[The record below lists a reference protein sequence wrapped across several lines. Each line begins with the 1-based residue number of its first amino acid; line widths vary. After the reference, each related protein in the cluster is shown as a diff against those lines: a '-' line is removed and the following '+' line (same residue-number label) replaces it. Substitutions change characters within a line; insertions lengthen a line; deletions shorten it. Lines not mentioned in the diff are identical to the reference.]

1 MKTYFKQLH
10 WQIFISMIL
19 GLLVGYIFSIKS
31 ITIPFINTVII
42 LPSLLNINSSLYSLF
57 ITFGIIFIK
66 LLKMITIPLIF
77 TSILTG
83 ITSISSFNKLGR
95 IGLKTISYY
104 LLTSLFAI
112 IIGLGLTNTLK
123 PGNSYV
129 HSEATKVYDYTN
141 LNTPDSTL
149 DIFVRMIPTNPISAA
164 ANGDMLSIIFFTI
177 LLGIAITRLS
187 TDHKKNLTTF
197 FESLFQAVMKLTQM
211 IIKLSPIGVF
221 GLIVKTVST
230 SNIELFYSIGK
241 YMVTIAIGLSIH
253 IFIILPVLFFLIT
266 GINPLKHFKA
276 MSSAMATAFSTSSS
290 SSTLPVTIKC
300 VNENVKAS
308 KEVSGF
314 VLPMGATI
322 NMDGTALYE
331 CAGVIF
337 ISQILGVELTISQQI
352 IVVIT
357 ALLASIGAAGIP
369 SAGLVMIFIV
379 TQAVGFSNEDVALI
393 IGAMLAVDRPLDMFR
408 TMVNVTSDS
417 IGTAIIAHSE
427 GEELYD

>member
-1 MKTYFKQLH
+1 MKHYLKQLH
-10 WQIFISMIL
+10 WQIFISMVL
-19 GLLVGYIFSIKS
+19 GLVIGSILDHDSIFYSI
-31 ITIPFINTVII
+31 V
-42 LPSLLNINSSLYSLF
+42 

-83 ITSISSFNKLGR
+83 ITSISNFNQLGR

-112 IIGLGLTNTLK
+112 IIGLGLTNALK
-123 PGNSYV
+123 PGYSYTQ
-129 HSEATKVYDYTN
+129 SETTKIYDYSN

-149 DIFVRMIPTNPISAA
+149 DIFIRMIPTNPISAA

-177 LLGIAITRLS
+177 LLGVAITQLPNA
-187 TDHKKNLTTF
+187 HKKNLTSF

-230 SNIELFYSIGK
+230 SNLELFYSIGK
-241 YMVTIAIGLSIH
+241 YMLTISIGLTIH
-253 IFIILPVLFFLIT
+253 IFIVLPILFFLIT
-266 GINPLKHFKA
+266 KINPLHHFKA

-379 TQAVGFSNEDVALI
+379 TQAVGFNNEDVALI

-417 IGTAIIAHSE
+417 IGTAIIAYSE
-427 GEELYD
+427 GEKLY

>member
-1 MKTYFKQLH
+1 MGIYLKQLH

-19 GLLVGYIFSIKS
+19 GIIIGSGIDSDSSVYVFMITLGTIFVS
-31 ITIPFINTVII
+31 
-42 LPSLLNINSSLYSLF
+42 
-57 ITFGIIFIK
+57 

-83 ITSISSFNKLGR
+83 ITNISNFGQLGR

-104 LLTSLFAI
+104 LMTSLFAI
-112 IIGLGLTNTLK
+112 IIGLALTNILK
-123 PGNSYV
+123 PGYTYSLDPETV
-129 HSEATKVYDYTN
+129 TMYDYTN
-141 LNTPDSTL
+141 LNTPDSPL
-149 DIFVRMIPTNPISAA
+149 DIFIRMVPTNPIASA

-177 LLGIAITRLS
+177 LLGIAITQLPNE
-187 TDHKKNLTTF
+187 HKTKLTSF
-197 FESLFQAVMKLTQM
+197 FEAFFQAIMKLTQM
-211 IIKLSPIGVF
+211 IIKISPIGVF
-221 GLIVKTVST
+221 GLIVKTTAT
-230 SNIELFYSIGK
+230 SDIDLFYSIWK
-241 YMVTIAIGLSIH
+241 YMLTITLGLSIH
-253 IFIILPVLFFLIT
+253 IFIILPMLFFFIT
-266 GINPLKHFKA
+266 HINPLKHFKA
-276 MSSAMATAFSTSSS
+276 MSAAMATAFSTSSS

-300 VNENVKAS
+300 VREKVKAS
-308 KEVSGF
+308 DKVSGF

-337 ISQILGVELTISQQI
+337 ISQILGVDLTVTQQLI
-352 IVVIT
+352 IVVT

-379 TQAVGFSNEDVALI
+379 TQAVGFNDEQVALI

-427 GEELYD
+427 VEQLY

>member
-1 MKTYFKQLH
+1 MNKYLKQLH

-19 GLLVGYIFSIKS
+19 GIIIGLRINLDSSIYVLI
-31 ITIPFINTVII
+31 ITLGV
-42 LPSLLNINSSLYSLF
+42 
-57 ITFGIIFIK
+57 IFIK

-83 ITSISSFNKLGR
+83 ITNVTNFNKLGR
-95 IGLKTISYY
+95 IGLKTIFYY
-104 LLTSLFAI
+104 LTTSLFAI
-112 IIGLGLTNTLK
+112 IIGLGLTNALK
-123 PGNSYV
+123 PGDSYTL
-129 HSEATKVYDYTN
+129 SKKTEIYDYNN

-149 DIFVRMIPTNPISAA
+149 DIFVRMIPTNPVSAA

-177 LLGIAITRLS
+177 LLGIAITQLP
-187 TDHKKNLTTF
+187 TGHKNNLTSF
-197 FESLFQAVMKLTQM
+197 FESSFQAIMQLTQM
-211 IIKLSPIGVF
+211 IIKISPIGVF
-221 GLIVKTVST
+221 GLIVTTVST
-230 SNIELFYSIGK
+230 TNLELFYSIGK
-241 YMVTIAIGLSIH
+241 YMLTIVLGLSIH
-253 IFIILPVLFFLIT
+253 IFITLPILFFFIT
-266 GINPLKHFKA
+266 RINPLKHFKA
-276 MSSAMATAFSTSSS
+276 MASAMATAFSTSSS

-300 VNENVKAS
+300 VNQKVKAS

-314 VLPMGATI
+314 VLPMGATV

-337 ISQILGVELTISQQI
+337 ISQILGVDLTMTQQLT
-352 IVVIT
+352 VVIT

-379 TQAVGFSNEDVALI
+379 TQAVGFNDADVALI

-417 IGTAIIAHSE
+417 IGAAVIAHSE
-427 GEELYD
+427 GEKLYS